1 MNRYTVQIS
10 NALVAIVEADWAEEK
25 EGRVKFYKD
34 DQAYG
39 HELVASFNKYDHFVK
54 TGDAK

>member
-10 NALVAIVEADWAEEK
+10 NVLCAIVDADWVEEK
-25 EGRVKFYKD
+25 EGRIRFYKE

-54 TGDAK
+54 QGV